1 MAEVCL
7 EPDGPASEHR
17 LNADKT
23 IWITWERQR
32 RSVTLAECLGAR
44 LYVLLDRSDRIPL
57 RAVRYLYLLLRTVL
71 VLLRERPAVCC
82 CQNPSMVLAVWLG
95 LLKPLFRYRLIV
107 DRHSNFNLQGHTG
120 LKWRAFDALSNLSLR
135 LADLTIVTNEFL
147 ASQVRLAG
155 GEAFVLQD
163 KVPPMTEG
171 TVDRLEGTRN
181 IVFVCS
187 FDEDETVNEALEAAS
202 GLDPSWRM
210 YVTGNYRRHL
220 VRLPRL
226 GNPPPTVRLTG
237 FLSEAA
243 YQTLLRTAD
252 AVLALTTHDHTLMCV
267 AYEAVA
273 LGKPIVAS
281 NTEAMRS
288 YFHKGFVFTQN
299 SPTGIGNALRDVID
313 RQRELEVDLVALRQ
327 ELESDWQKRF
337 KCLLQ
342 RIYDSPR

>member
-1 MAEVCL
+1 MAEAGVK
-7 EPDGPASEHR
+7 PDGPASEHR

-44 LYVLLDRSDRIPL
+44 LYVLLDRSDRIPQ
-57 RAVRYLYLLLRTVL
+57 RAVRYAYLLARTVL

-95 LLKPLFRYRLIV
+95 LLRPLFRYRLVV

-147 ASQVRLAG
+147 AAQVRRSG

-163 KVPPMTEG
+163 KVPALTEG

-187 FDEDETVNEALEAAS
+187 FDEDETVDEALEAAS

-210 YVTGNYRRHL
+210 HITGNYRRHL
-220 VRLPRL
+220 ARLPRL
-226 GNPPPTVRLTG
+226 GDPPPTVRLTG

-281 NTEAMRS
+281 DTAAMRS
-288 YFHKGFVFTQN
+288 YFHRGFVFTEN
-299 SPTGIGNALRDVID
+299 SPEGIGNALRDVIA
-313 RQRELEVDLVALRQ
+313 RRRELEAELVALRQ
-327 ELESDWQKRF
+327 ELDLDWQCRF
-337 KCLLQ
+337 EGLRQ
-342 RIYDSPR
+342 RLYSR